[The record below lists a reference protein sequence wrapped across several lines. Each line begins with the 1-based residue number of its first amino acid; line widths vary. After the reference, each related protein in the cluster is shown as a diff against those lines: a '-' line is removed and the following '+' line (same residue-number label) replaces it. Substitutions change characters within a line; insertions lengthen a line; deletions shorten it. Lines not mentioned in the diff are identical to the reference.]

1 MTTINQCPV
10 CGNNSLNPL
19 LSCIDQ
25 LVSHETF
32 SIVQCTNCQL
42 AITTPR
48 PDDSDLPHFYESDDY
63 ISHSGKSRGL
73 IGILY
78 RLARKVTLTWKYKV
92 VKRYASQ
99 GEILDFGCGSGEFLA
114 TMKAHQWK
122 ISGIEPSEKARLNAH
137 AITGIAIASSLQ
149 QLSEKKFNAIT
160 LWHVLEHVP
169 DLNGV
174 LIGLKNILLKDGLI
188 FIAVP
193 NHYSPDSEYYNQY
206 WAGYDVPRHL
216 WHFSKDSM
224 KLLLEKNGFE
234 LIGIKGMIQDAF
246 YVSMLSE
253 RYRGAS
259 SLSQLLKGFIQGI
272 RSNIKA
278 AGNNNYSSMLYIAR
292 NS

>member
-1 MTTINQCPV
+1 MTRINQCPV
-10 CGNNSLNPL
+10 CGNNSLNPF

-32 SIVQCTNCQL
+32 SIVQCANCQL

-48 PDDSDLPHFYESDDY
+48 PDDSDLQHFYESDDY
-63 ISHSGKSRGL
+63 ISHSGKSKGL
-73 IGILY
+73 IGNLY
-78 RLARKVTLTWKYKV
+78 RLARKVTITWKYKV
-92 VKRYASQ
+92 VTRYASQ
-99 GEILDFGCGSGEFLA
+99 GEILDFGCGSGEFLSK
-114 TMKAHQWK
+114 MKTHHWK
-122 ISGIEPSEKARLNAH
+122 ISGIEPSEKARLKAH
-137 AITGIAIASSLQ
+137 GTTGIVIASSIK

-169 DLNGV
+169 DLNEV
-174 LIGLKNILLKDGLI
+174 MINLKNILLKDGLI

-193 NHYSPDSEYYNQY
+193 NYYSPDSEYYNQY

-224 KLLLEKNGFE
+224 KLLLERNGFE
-234 LIGIKGMIQDAF
+234 IVGIKGMIQDAF

-253 RYRGAS
+253 RYRGAR
-259 SLSQLLKGFIQGI
+259 SLSQLFKGSIQGI

-278 AGNNNYSSMLYIAR
+278 AGNNNYSSLLYIAR
-292 NS
+292 NT